1 MIEPSPRARQT
12 SRYENKREAILDA
25 AARVF
30 NDKGLKG
37 ATLAEVAAQV
47 GLITT
52 SVTYYYRRKE
62 DLAAAC
68 LLRSVAVID
77 ALLAAAE
84 TETSPA
90 GRAHAFLRLFFALR
104 AEIDS
109 GRRPEMMSFADVLA
123 LDGRHEAE
131 VRGAYVDMFRR
142 VRRLLRPEGGSP
154 FLRSDENART
164 HLFLAQ
170 ALWAPARLDRYEP
183 EDYVMAADRMA
194 DILLNGLAIDGSIW
208 RPQGLAD
215 LEPEFL
221 DPAEVS
227 REAFLRAA
235 TELINDHGYPGAS
248 VDKISARLNVTKG
261 SFYHHN
267 DNKDDLVVDC
277 FIRSFDAIRR
287 TQKAAMTPGASGWDQ
302 LTAAADAL
310 VRRQFG
316 PHGPLLHAVALSAVP
331 APMREKLRATL
342 HRLTE
347 RFAVMIVEGMADRT
361 IRPVDPAIAAQLV
374 GAMINGAAELRRWVG
389 GADATLA
396 SDRYAR
402 PLFNGLLNP

>member
-12 SRYENKREAILDA
+12 SRYETKRDAILDA

-52 SVTYYYRRKE
+52 SVTYYYKRKE

-68 LLRSVAVID
+68 LLRSIASFD
-77 ALLAAAE
+77 ALLADAE
-84 TETSPA
+84 TEAQPED
-90 GRAHAFLRLFFALR
+90 RARAFLRLFFSLR
-104 AEIDS
+104 AEIDAS
-109 GRRPEMMSFADVLA
+109 RQPEQMGFADVLA
-123 LDGRHEAE
+123 LDGRHEGE

-142 VRRLLRPEGGSP
+142 VRRLLRPAGGSP
-154 FLRSDENART
+154 FPRPAENART
-164 HLFLAQ
+164 HLFLALS
-170 ALWAPARLDRYEP
+170 LWAPSRLDRYETD
-183 EDYVMAADRMA
+183 DYVLAADRMA
-194 DILLNGLAIDGSIW
+194 DILLNGMAAKGSAW
-208 RPQGLAD
+208 TPRPLPDFGPAS
-215 LEPEFL
+215 L

-227 REAFLRAA
+227 KEAFLRAA

-277 FIRSFDAIRR
+277 FERSFDAIRR

-302 LTAAADAL
+302 VTAAADTL

-316 PHGPLLHAVALSAVP
+316 PHGPLLHAIALSAVP
-331 APMREKLRATL
+331 AALRDGLRATL
-342 HRLTE
+342 NRLAE
-347 RFAVMIVEGMADRT
+347 RFAVMIVSGIADGT
-361 IRPVDPAIAAQLV
+361 VRPVDPTIAAQLV
-374 GAMINGAAELRRWVG
+374 GAMINGAAELRRWAVD
-389 GADATLA
+389 ADETLA

-402 PLFNGLLNP
+402 PLFTGLLNP